1 MNRQT
6 TSPTT
11 QTKDKNMTQTQ
22 AARILGIAAA
32 AMRKRAAAADD
43 YDRSAQIGSWK
54 DNLGGNKNSYI
65 QQLQRRYNT
74 EHGWL
79 SRLPTWDW
87 RNPVNAMRFARG
99 TYPDK
104 LDRVTNGELAGAR
117 SAQASDYAK
126 EVAPDDSAPHRALS
140 DYYEAAGKDWNYPT
154 YLRTGKLPEKAY
166 LENEPEKWPEVI
178 RAMSPEERQ
187 KVFQN
192 ARTMVDNRRTAPNQA
207 VS

>member
-1 MNRQT
+1 
-6 TSPTT
+6 
-11 QTKDKNMTQTQ
+11 MTQTQ

-32 AMRKRAAAADD
+32 AMRKTAADND
-43 YDRSAQIGSWK
+43 PQNTAQIGEWR
-54 DNLGGNKNSYI
+54 DNLAGHQNSYI
-65 QQLQRRYNT
+65 QQLQGRWNSYRRS
-74 EHGWL
+74 W
-79 SRLPTWDW
+79 S
-87 RNPVNAMRFARG
+87 PV
-99 TYPDK
+99 
-104 LDRVTNGELAGAR
+104 RVTQELQNRWETPGWTDITKGQLDQIRSSQAAGYAQDFAPYGSAPELALR
-117 SAQASDYAK
+117 Q
-126 EVAPDDSAPHRALS
+126 
-140 DYYEAAGKDWNYPT
+140 YYQDAGKNWNYPT